1 MHEPR
6 IQKYML
12 MLYQG
17 LKDKVFYWEL
27 INTIRKSLMV
37 AINVFMSTVPLVY
50 TAVTAV
56 LALIGLIRLQLRLHP
71 YKFDLNNKL
80 EVEAMITGTA
90 TLF

>member
-1 MHEPR
+1 
-6 IQKYML
+6 

-56 LALIGLIRLQLRLHP
+56 LALIGIVGSASS
-71 YKFDLNNKL
+71 YSFK
-80 EVEAMITGTA
+80 
-90 TLF
+90 TLKTQILASF